1 MIKGRMISGYPYLQ
15 PIHFAHKSTSMKLIA
30 LLLITVM
37 ALSGQTGCKNGGN
50 TDNATTGTE
59 TPTANPSTEG
69 NDAALN
75 ADEARERVSSQ
86 FAAQFGRMGIELTPE
101 QLQQVEAIAAKYDFA
116 SAADRESR
124 RAMRQEFQKE
134 VFDAVLTEE
143 QRNSANLQREE
154 VKSNRKEEE

>member
-1 MIKGRMISGYPYLQ
+1 
-15 PIHFAHKSTSMKLIA
+15 
-30 LLLITVM
+30 
-37 ALSGQTGCKNGGN
+37 GN
-50 TDNATTGTE
+50 TDSATAETE
-59 TPTANPSTEG
+59 TPTAEPSTDG

-75 ADEARERVSSQ
+75 TDEARPRVSSQ

-143 QRNSANLQREE
+143 QRNSANQQREE